1 MKVVT
6 SELFHPSYT
15 WDPAAKRGRIEA
27 IRASIDGIADYVEAQ
42 PATREELAAAHGE
55 AHIRSVEREG
65 LYDVAA
71 LAAGGAIQAARI
83 GLTEPCFALIRPPG
97 HHASRDAAWG
107 FCFFNNMAVS
117 LLALHRAGQLRRAFV
132 LDFDLHYG
140 DGNVNI
146 LGKRRWVTLLNPDPL
161 DRMSILDEVR
171 DRLAR
176 CDADMI
182 AISAGFD
189 NHEEDWGGVLATE
202 DYHTM
207 GRAVRRT
214 AERNGGGC
222 YALFEGGYN
231 HDSIGPCAR
240 ALMLG
245 MMDAGR

>member
-15 WDPAAKRGRIEA
+15 WDPAAKTGRIEA
-27 IRASIDGIADYVEAQ
+27 IRASIDGIAEYVEAR
-42 PATREELAAAHGE
+42 PATREELAAAHGN
-55 AHIRSVEREG
+55 AHIEAVQREG

-71 LAAGGAIQAARI
+71 LAAGGAIQAAWI
-83 GLTEPCFALIRPPG
+83 GMTEPCFALIRPPG
-97 HHASRDAAWG
+97 HHASRASAWG

-117 LLALHRAGQLRRAFV
+117 LLALRQAGRVRKAFV
-132 LDFDLHYG
+132 LDFDLHFG

-146 LGKRRWVTLLNPDPL
+146 LGKRRWVTLLNPDPM
-161 DRMSILDEVR
+161 DRSSVLDEVG
-171 DRLAR
+171 DHLDR
-176 CDADMI
+176 CDADVI

-189 NHEEDWGGVLATE
+189 NHREDWGGVLFTE
-202 DYHTM
+202 DYHAM
-207 GRAVRRT
+207 GRAVRRA

-231 HDSIGPCAR
+231 HDTIGPCAR

-245 MMDAGR
+245 MMGGG